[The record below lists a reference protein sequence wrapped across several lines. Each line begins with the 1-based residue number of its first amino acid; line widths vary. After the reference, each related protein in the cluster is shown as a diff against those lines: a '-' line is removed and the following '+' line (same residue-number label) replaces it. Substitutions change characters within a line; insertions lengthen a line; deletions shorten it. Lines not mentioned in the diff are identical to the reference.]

1 MDRILQVFQNKL
13 ICSICRNY
21 FIDPITIDCGHSFC
35 RPCFYLSLPNR
46 SVLARCSECQKAI
59 QQRDFHT
66 NVCLKQM
73 VLIVRQARLWQ
84 FLRSRDN
91 RCGIHMEAKQIFC
104 EDQRSQLCL
113 HCSTSQEHE
122 AHRHGSVEEAAEQHR
137 EKLLKTMCSLWEKCC
152 ENDRNLNVETVTSRS
167 WEELPPGVEC
177 APTAN
182 LLWPTNLLRF
192 ILLVYVTSKGE
203 AIRAEYDQ
211 LAPFFYMKEHH
222 HLERLQRE
230 GKEIFYQLKDSEAR
244 MAQKRELL
252 RGMYTELKEMY
263 HKPDVELLLDFGDIL
278 HRSEAVCVHMPQP
291 VKAEL
296 TAVTIPEM
304 MTRFNLFKEATSL
317 VFGRTHSHVFL
328 QGDVISLSIGC
339 IIQGAPCAF
348 PQSECFFYWNTQT
361 FTTGRHYWEI
371 EVGDIWNWALGVSC
385 DDWIMMNINLH
396 KAFYLLGCAKTDMH
410 HNVFT
415 TCPLL
420 LQYVPK
426 PIGRVGVFLDYEDRS
441 VTFVNVAQSSLI
453 RRISYCS
460 FSPRLRPIFC
470 CSHF

>member
-1 MDRILQVFQNKL
+1 MDGILQLFQNEL

-21 FIDPITIDCGHSFC
+21 FIDPITIECGHSFC

-73 VLIVRQARLWQ
+73 VLTVRQASLWH
-84 FLRSRDN
+84 FLRSKDN
-91 RCGIHMEAKQIFC
+91 RCRIHMEAKQIFC
-104 EDQRSQLCL
+104 EDQRSLLCL
-113 HCSTSQEHE
+113 HCSTSQGHE
-122 AHRHGSVEEAAEQHR
+122 AHRHCSVEEAAEQHR

-152 ENDRNLNVETVTSRS
+152 ENDRKLNVETVTICS
-167 WEELPPGVEC
+167 WE
-177 APTAN
+177 
-182 LLWPTNLLRF
+182 
-192 ILLVYVTSKGE
+192 IYVISTQE
-203 AIRAEYDQ
+203 AISAKYDQ
-211 LAPFFYMKEHH
+211 LPLFLPLEEHH
-222 HLERLQRE
+222 HLVRLQRE
-230 GKEIFYQLKDSEAR
+230 GADIFNQLKASEAS
-244 MAQKRELL
+244 MAHKRELL
-252 RGMYTELKEMY
+252 RGMYTELKEMCR
-263 HKPDVELLLDFGDIL
+263 KPDVELLLDFGDIL

-296 TAVTIPEM
+296 TTVIIPGM
-304 MTRFNLFKEATSL
+304 IARFSLFKETTTLCLA
-317 VFGRTHSHVFL
+317 RTHSHVFL
-328 QGDVISLSIGC
+328 QGDLINLNIGC
-339 IIQGAPCAF
+339 TIQGAPCDF
-348 PQSECFFYWNTQT
+348 PQSECFLYWCTQT

-371 EVGDIWNWALGVSC
+371 NVGDIRNWALGVSC
-385 DDWIMMNINLH
+385 DDWIEENIHLQ
-396 KAFYLLGCAKTDMH
+396 KAFYLLGCAETDMH

-426 PIGRVGVFLDYEDRS
+426 PIGQVGVFLDYEDRS
-441 VTFVNVAQSSLI
+441 VTFVNVAKSSLI
-453 RRISYCS
+453 CKISSCS